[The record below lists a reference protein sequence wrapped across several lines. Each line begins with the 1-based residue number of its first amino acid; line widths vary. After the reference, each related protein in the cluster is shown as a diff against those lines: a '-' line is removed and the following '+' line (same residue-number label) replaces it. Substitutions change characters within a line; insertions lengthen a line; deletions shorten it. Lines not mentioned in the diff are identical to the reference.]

1 MGQRRTRAH
10 HARGILRRE
19 LTPAP
24 ARAAGIRVVAALRR
38 CKRVGA
44 RLRAAGNPRSHA
56 RSAFP
61 TLQPFPTIPTIPT
74 IPTVPT
80 DQTIPASPT
89 VPTVP
94 AFPAFPTILTVPTQ
108 QTCPSHARLG

>member
-10 HARGILRRE
+10 HARGLLRRG
-19 LTPAP
+19 LTPAR
-24 ARAAGIRVVAALRR
+24 ARAAGIRVVAAVRGG
-38 CKRVGA
+38 KPVGA

-89 VPTVP
+89 VPTLP
-94 AFPAFPTILTVPTQ
+94 TFPTFPTQ